1 MPLSAPDDRKRLHT
15 RKIEFRGYERADG
28 RFDIEGRVT
37 DAKTYGFDNQDRNGI
52 QAGEPI
58 HDMSVRLT
66 VNETFEVDDIEVSID
81 GGPFNICC
89 DIEPAF
95 KVLIGLKI
103 GPGWYKQVKERI
115 GGRKGCT
122 HVVEMLGPIATATL
136 QTMYPALARRNPS
149 DPKGAKRPPSQIN
162 GCHALRTDGPL
173 IKERYPEFYKE
184 A

>member
-1 MPLSAPDDRKRLHT
+1 MPLSPPDDRKRLHT

-28 RFDIEGRVT
+28 RFDIEGRIT
-37 DAKTYGFDNQDRNGI
+37 DAKTYGFDNQDRSSI
-52 QAGEPI
+52 RAGEPI

-149 DPKGAKRPPSQIN
+149 DPKGAQRPPSQIN